1 MCLVAL
7 SATLALPDIAPA
19 QNQPTPVYLDDSPS
33 AEEAIAR
40 AKTLAANNIL
50 DEAAR
55 VLHRVIDEQGDFVAT
70 SPTDPDLYIS
80 VRELVH
86 RTLRENPAL
95 LDRYIT
101 LFESRASALVRL
113 GDIETVERSYLLT
126 PAGLEA
132 ALRVAQD
139 QLEHAAFEA
148 SALTLERL
156 QGHPSLDAE
165 NALSAAEL
173 AELVWAYLPPDSPN
187 VARMAQLVG
196 AWRALAGNPPGA
208 APKPIDGPA
217 MITSVSPY
225 STLDE
230 PTLAGVLPKPTASAR
245 LGETPE
251 IVRQLAA
258 GNSNRSLPN
267 QSRVLNS
274 MPAIAG
280 DMVLTNDSETM
291 TAFDRFTLAQ
301 RWRVTLVA
309 PMVVGG
315 SRYAGLEDPNLV
327 AVSDPYAVG
336 LMGVSQLGR
345 SARER
350 VLAAVD
356 VRSGDLVWQ
365 RTLPE
370 LGIPTLR
377 DGLMRG
383 PVVIDEGVVAVSVV
397 RIVSEHRLMSV
408 SMVGF
413 ELATGSLRWVRPLG
427 SIGFVAWAMNPEV
440 IDAGTSSGGVVYRGD
455 RVGMVA
461 AIEMATGR
469 VRWVRRMT
477 RSFEPQPGTAEPWE
491 GNTPVLVGDR
501 LFTLTPD
508 RLRIA
513 QLDAA
518 TGAQISTVSA
528 LDFGSPTY
536 LVSFD
541 GMLAGVT
548 RYRIKAAQIDPS
560 FPAGIR
566 TPVEIGTFERNEIR
580 GRVMSAGDALV
591 APTPQGITVVRA
603 SIGANGAITPSRTD
617 IPLDAPG
624 NAMIAPGQIVIAD
637 DDRVHSY
644 LSWETASSLLRAR
657 IDSSPD
663 PSPAVTYAELA
674 YRAAQ
679 DQVLVA
685 SVDAAVQR
693 IEADPLADAGEAA
706 RARLFESVMD
716 MVEPRAQRQLGGPLG
731 DTTRN
736 ALVERLM
743 RIAATPTERVS
754 ALLATGRMHE
764 TLGAPARAVERYQE
778 ILSSPVLAQAAYSG
792 GSTRVP
798 AEVEAVRRLRNLVGV
813 EGRGVYAAYDAELD
827 RLLIERAASTDAAV
841 FTALASRY
849 PVALRASTAW
859 LEAARRWRASG
870 NPREAVRALE
880 EGLTAA
886 RETGSPSDP
895 VFGELAGTLVRSL
908 ADAGRYLPAARVLED
923 LAATRG
929 HAPLTVDGVALDEQ
943 TLTARITSEL
953 AARSRRPRIGTEFGE
968 VTLMAGYTLAM
979 PVNQSSE
986 GMPADVVLLESM
998 NGLRSLWRADPNGGL
1013 RMVWE
1018 TLVSGDVVRIDHEA
1032 VYFSELRSPRM
1043 AERTITRVSI
1053 RTGEAEWTTPT
1064 FTSMFSE
1071 RDPFQ
1076 NITGGPPL
1084 VETPLERNAPLTD
1097 LIALFEPDTLVLVE
1111 RTGRI
1116 AAVDIGTGQ
1125 PLWSSE
1131 RSRARVD
1138 MVHDAASGDG
1148 LVVIGG
1154 TKSLP
1159 PTVGGGLERAASD
1172 TVVVIDARTGE
1183 PTFEYEETTPIRWVR
1198 IGDDGRVI
1206 VGFDSG
1212 VACLDAVRRAVVW
1225 RNDMPTVAETVQ
1237 GWAVSNGVVVR
1248 NFDNFMFLLDG
1259 RTGTA
1264 DDAPLPVGDRLEA
1277 GVAMMELAQVPGGN
1291 LVIGTDRGVVLLD
1304 RTGALV
1310 GADASE
1316 FGHMILLPEVA
1327 EGAIV
1332 TVGQHGNPVDEG
1344 LSSYRVGMYDT
1355 RSVKALR
1362 DASGLVLGAVPREM
1376 RLIDNRILV
1385 AAGSV
1390 VAVIDAPA
1398 GDAPLPQGV
1407 PALPIPQPTGL
1418 PPVPVPRETP
1428 EGGR

>member
-7 SATLALPDIAPA
+7 SAALGLPSPAPA

-40 AKTLAANNIL
+40 AKTLASNNIL

-55 VLHRVIDEQGDFVAT
+55 VLHRVLDEHGDFVAT
-70 SPTDPDLYIS
+70 SPTDPDLFIP
-80 VRELVH
+80 VRQLVNL
-86 RTLRENPAL
+86 TLRENPAL
-95 LDRYIT
+95 LERYVALFGDR
-101 LFESRASALVRL
+101 AAALIRL
-113 GDIETVERSYLLT
+113 GDIDQVERVYLLT
-126 PAGLEA
+126 PAGAEA
-132 ALRVAQD
+132 AMRIAQR
-139 QLEHAAFEA
+139 QLEHAEFEA
-148 SALTLERL
+148 AALTLERL
-156 QGHPSLDAE
+156 DGHPSLDAHS
-165 NALSAAEL
+165 ALGAAEL
-173 AELVWAYLPPDSPN
+173 AELIWSYLPADSPN
-187 VARMAQLVG
+187 VPRLVRLAA
-196 AWRALAGNPPGA
+196 AWSAIAGRPPA
-208 APKPIDGPA
+208 DAPTRIEGPPI
-217 MITSVSPY
+217 ITSASPY
-225 STLDE
+225 STLDA
-230 PTLAGVLPKPTASAR
+230 PALDGVLPKPTASAR

-251 IVRQLAA
+251 IVRRLSA
-258 GNSNRSLPN
+258 GNSNRSLPD

-280 DMVLTNDSETM
+280 DMVLTNDSETI

-309 PMVVGG
+309 PQVLGG
-315 SRYAGLEDPNLV
+315 ARYSGLEDPNLV
-327 AVSDPYAVG
+327 VVADPYAVG

-345 SARER
+345 AARER
-350 VLAAVD
+350 VLAVVD
-356 VRSGDLVWQ
+356 VRSGQLLWQ
-365 RTLPE
+365 RALPE
-370 LGIPTLR
+370 LSIPALR

-383 PVVIDEGVVAVSVV
+383 PVVVDEGVVAVSVV

-413 ELATGSLRWVRPLG
+413 DLATGSPRWFRPLG

-440 IDAGTSSGGVVYRGD
+440 IDAGTSSGGVIYRGD
-455 RVGMVA
+455 RIGMLA
-461 AIEMATGR
+461 AIEAATGR
-469 VRWVRRMT
+469 VRWVRRIA

-491 GNTPVLVGDR
+491 GNTPVLLGDR

-508 RLRIA
+508 RLRIT

-518 TGAQISTVSA
+518 TGTLISTVSA

-536 LVSFD
+536 LVSLD
-541 GMLAGVT
+541 GMIAGVT
-548 RYRIKAAQIDPS
+548 RYRIKAAALDPS
-560 FPAGIR
+560 VAAGIR
-566 TPVEIGTFERNEIR
+566 TPVEIGNFERGEIR

-591 APTPQGITVVRA
+591 VPTPQGVTVINA
-603 SIGANGAITPSRTD
+603 TIGADGKIASTRVD

-624 NAMIAPGQIVIAD
+624 NAMIAPGQVVIAD

-644 LSWETASSLLRAR
+644 LSWETASTLLRTR
-657 IDSSPD
+657 IDSTSD

-679 DQVLVA
+679 DQVLVS

-693 IEADPLADAGEAA
+693 IEADPLAEASEAA
-706 RARLFESVMD
+706 RARLFGSVMD
-716 MVEPRAQRQLGGPLG
+716 MVEPRSQRQLGGPLG
-731 DTTRN
+731 DGVRN

-778 ILSSPVLAQAAYSG
+778 ILSSPALAQAAYSG

-798 AEVEAVRRLRNLVGV
+798 ADVEAVRRLRHLVGL

-841 FTALASRY
+841 FAALAGRY

-870 NPREAVRALE
+870 HPREAIRALE

-886 RETGSPSDP
+886 RETGSPADP

-908 ADAGRYLPAARVLED
+908 VDAGRYLPAARVLED

-929 HAPLTVDGVALDEQ
+929 HAPLTVGGVALDDVSLAAQ
-943 TLTARITSEL
+943 VTSEL
-953 AARSRRPRIGTEFGE
+953 AARSRRPRIGAVFGE
-968 VTLMAGYTLAM
+968 VTLMAGYALAM
-979 PVNQSSE
+979 PTDQSSA
-986 GMPADVVLLESM
+986 GMPAEVVLLESTD
-998 NGLRSLWRADPNGGL
+998 GLRSLWRADPTGGL

-1018 TLVSGDVVRIDHEA
+1018 TAVSGDVVRIDHEA

-1043 AERTITRVSI
+1043 ADRTVTRVSI

-1084 VETPLERNAPLTD
+1084 VETPLQRNAPLTD

-1154 TKSLP
+1154 TKSLA
-1159 PTVGGGLERAASD
+1159 PTAGGGLERAASD

-1183 PTFEYEETTPIRWVR
+1183 PTFEYEESTPIRWVR
-1198 IGDDGRVI
+1198 IGDDGRVV
-1206 VGFDSG
+1206 VGFDAG
-1212 VACLDAVRRAVVW
+1212 VAALDAVRRAVVW
-1225 RNDMPTVAETVQ
+1225 RNDMPTVNKSMQ
-1237 GWAVSNGVVVR
+1237 GWATSGGVVVR
-1248 NFDNFMFLLDG
+1248 DFDNLMYLLDG
-1259 RTGTA
+1259 RTGA
-1264 DDAPLPVGDRLEA
+1264 VGDAPLPVGERLEA
-1277 GVAMMELAQVPGGN
+1277 GVAVMELTQVPGGN
-1291 LVIGTDRGVVLLD
+1291 LVIGTDRGIVLLD
-1304 RTGALV
+1304 RTGALL
-1310 GADASE
+1310 GADASD
-1316 FGHMILLPEVA
+1316 FGHLILLPEVA
-1327 EGAIV
+1327 EGAVV
-1332 TVGQHGNPVDEG
+1332 TVGLNGNPVEEG
-1344 LSSYRVGMYDT
+1344 LSSYRLGMYDT
-1355 RSVKALR
+1355 RSVKSLR

-1376 RLIDNRILV
+1376 RLIDDRILV
-1385 AAGSV
+1385 GAGSV
-1390 VAVIDAPA
+1390 IAVIDAPA
-1398 GDAPLPQGV
+1398 GDAPLPKGV
-1407 PALPIPQPTGL
+1407 PGLPIPQPPGL
-1418 PPVPVPRETP
+1418 PPVPVPREAP
-1428 EGGR
+1428 PAGQ